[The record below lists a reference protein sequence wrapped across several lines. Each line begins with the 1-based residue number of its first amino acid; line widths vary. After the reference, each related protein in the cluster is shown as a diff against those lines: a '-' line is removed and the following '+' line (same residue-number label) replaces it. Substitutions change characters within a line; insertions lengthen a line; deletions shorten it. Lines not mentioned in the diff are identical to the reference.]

1 VGLVI
6 ATEGW
11 LTTVD
16 EPTVTVTSADVHE
29 AALSHAIAVN
39 LWTPVERFD
48 NDVLYGL
55 EVVDEFKTES
65 T

>member
-1 VGLVI
+1 V
-6 ATEGW
+6 
-11 LTTVD
+11 TTTDD
-16 EPTVTVTSADVHE
+16 EPTVTVRSADVVHE
-29 AALSHAIAVN
+29 PALSHAMAVN

-55 EVVDEFKTES
+55 DVVDELKTES

>member
-1 VGLVI
+1 M
-6 ATEGW
+6 
-11 LTTVD
+11 
-16 EPTVTVTSADVHE
+16 
-29 AALSHAIAVN
+29 AVN

-55 EVVDEFKTES
+55 DVVDELKTEF

>member
-1 VGLVI
+1 VI
-6 ATEGW
+6 
-11 LTTVD
+11 TTVGCVTTTAD
-16 EPTVTVTSADVHE
+16 EPTVTVRSADVVHE
-29 AALSHAIAVN
+29 PALSHTMAVN

-55 EVVDEFKTES
+55 DVVDELKTES

>member
-1 VGLVI
+1 M
-6 ATEGW
+6 
-11 LTTVD
+11 
-16 EPTVTVTSADVHE
+16 
-29 AALSHAIAVN
+29 AVN

-55 EVVDEFKTES
+55 EVVDELRKES